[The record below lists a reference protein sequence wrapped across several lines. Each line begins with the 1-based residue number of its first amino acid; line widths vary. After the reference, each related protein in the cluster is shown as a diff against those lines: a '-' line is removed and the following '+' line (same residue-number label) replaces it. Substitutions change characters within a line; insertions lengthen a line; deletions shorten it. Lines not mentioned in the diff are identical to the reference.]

1 MKKKLISI
9 LIPFYNEKESLRD
22 IVSEIKK
29 IEKKIYKNYLF
40 EIILLDNHSNDSSNE
55 IGLSISSKD
64 PSIKYFRLSRNFGYQ
79 ANILSGYNIC
89 KGDAAIQIDADGQ
102 DDPSLIIKFI
112 SKWEEG
118 YKVVYGIRKN
128 RRENIFIKFI
138 RKIFYRMLYYISEIN
153 IPIDAGD
160 FRLIDRKVINHLKKF
175 KERNLYL
182 RGIFSYIGFE
192 QIGIEYDRKSR
203 KKGKSKFNLYSYFGL
218 AFIAIISFSKKPL
231 LFIFFSGFLLFSISL
246 TLLIY
251 YFLNYL
257 SGNITEPGFPTI
269 VLILLTF
276 FGLTFLYLGIMSL
289 YIAQIHDEVK
299 KRPLYIPENNEKED

>member
-218 AFIAIISFSKKPL
+218 AF
-231 LFIFFSGFLLFSISL
+231 
-246 TLLIY
+246 
-251 YFLNYL
+251 
-257 SGNITEPGFPTI
+257 
-269 VLILLTF
+269 
-276 FGLTFLYLGIMSL
+276 
-289 YIAQIHDEVK
+289 
-299 KRPLYIPENNEKED
+299 